1 MQQRFV
7 VKSLSCVRL
16 CNPMDCTTPG
26 IPILNY
32 FQAFGLMFIES
43 VTPSNHLIHCCSLLL
58 LLSVFLRIWVFSD
71 ELAPPSGGQS
81 TGTSASASILLM
93 SIQDWLP
100 LGLTGLISLQF
111 KGISRVFSNATDEKL
126 NFFSAQPSL
135 WSTSHI
141 CIWLL
146 EKNLALTSWT
156 FVGKVMSLIFNMLPN
171 SVIDFLPKSNRLL
184 ISWLQSYPQWFW
196 SSPK

>member
-7 VKSLSCVRL
+7 VKSLSCVWL

-32 FQAFGLMFIES
+32 FQAFGLMFVES
-43 VTPSNHLIHCCSLLL
+43 VTPSNHFIHCCPLLFL
-58 LLSVFLRIWVFSD
+58 PSVFLRIWVFSD

-93 SIQDWLP
+93 NIQDWLP
-100 LGLTGLISLQF
+100 LGLTGLTSLQF

-126 NFFSAQPSL
+126 NFFSDDGWTPGGLVVSKLGDIGCSL
-135 WSTSHI
+135 QRWEAHI
-141 CIWLL
+141 
-146 EKNLALTSWT
+146 
-156 FVGKVMSLIFNMLPN
+156 
-171 SVIDFLPKSNRLL
+171 
-184 ISWLQSYPQWFW
+184 
-196 SSPK
+196 